1 MSNTN
6 DFIIED
12 GILKVYRGAGGD
24 IVIPDEVTGFLFVFA
39 EFWEPFTLTL
49 SKNMKANYDTL
60 LSPGIVTVNIPVG
73 TELECS
79 SFGPNHSSSF
89 TQLKEIN
96 VDPENQSCASENG
109 ILYSKDM
116 TILYACPAAY
126 EGEVVIPETVKEIGK
141 RAFDGCKNLT
151 EIIIPST
158 VEEIGERAFMDCKS
172 LKKVVIQGDKT
183 KIGKEAFL
191 RCGKITTAGL
201 YGSVKGKKGYSFEFP
216 WTSSIP
222 ENAFSGMNKLKTVV
236 LPDTVKSIGKNAF
249 KGCKSLE
256 SINLP
261 ENVKCDKKTFKDCKK
276 LSV

>member
-1 MSNTN
+1 
-6 DFIIED
+6 
-12 GILKVYRGAGGD
+12 
-24 IVIPDEVTGFLFVFA
+24 
-39 EFWEPFTLTL
+39 
-49 SKNMKANYDTL
+49 
-60 LSPGIVTVNIPVG
+60 
-73 TELECS
+73 
-79 SFGPNHSSSF
+79 
-89 TQLKEIN
+89 
-96 VDPENQSCASENG
+96 
-109 ILYSKDM
+109 M
-116 TILYACPAAY
+116 TILYACPAAH

-201 YGSVKGKKGYSFEFP
+201 YGSVKEKRGYSFEFP